1 MKPKNL
7 FMVVCIVCAVCV
19 AGCEQKVDTP
29 QVSSI
34 VVSERKGT
42 EMDVDSLPES
52 IEFVLQSG
60 VLHVAHNNVL
70 ANCGTSE
77 QLHIRCMISND
88 TLFLI
93 EDTSEGPN
101 CIYIFDWTYCISPFK
116 AGIWNVKLNN
126 DTTFMVTID
135 ETTRR
140 IIL

>member
-34 VVSERKGT
+34 VVSECKGT
-42 EMDVDSLPES
+42 ELDVDSFPEN
-52 IEFVLQSG
+52 IEFVSQSG
-60 VLHVAHNNVL
+60 VLHVTHNNVF
-70 ANCGTSE
+70 ANCGAPSYL
-77 QLHIRCMISND
+77 QVHCMVVGDSITIMENPGD
-88 TLFLI
+88 RA
-93 EDTSEGPN
+93 N
-101 CIYIFDWTYCISPFK
+101 CYGIYDWTYCISPFK
-116 AGIWNVKLNN
+116 AGVWHVKLNN